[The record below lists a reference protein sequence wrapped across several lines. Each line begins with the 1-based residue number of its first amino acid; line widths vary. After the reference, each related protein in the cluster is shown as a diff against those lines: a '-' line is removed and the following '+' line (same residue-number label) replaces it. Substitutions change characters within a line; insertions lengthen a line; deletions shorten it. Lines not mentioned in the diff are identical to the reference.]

1 MAVST
6 RNMKYISGLGDP
18 YKFYPLT
25 IDDPSRDEA
34 GRLEYFVNSPNLKLL
49 VQGFSLKDV
58 LLRSGKGSL
67 QKLSPVLVDG

>member
-1 MAVST
+1 MPVST

-18 YKFYPLT
+18 YKSYPLT

-49 VQGFSLKDV
+49 F
-58 LLRSGKGSL
+58 KGS
-67 QKLSPVLVDG
+67 VFRVRV